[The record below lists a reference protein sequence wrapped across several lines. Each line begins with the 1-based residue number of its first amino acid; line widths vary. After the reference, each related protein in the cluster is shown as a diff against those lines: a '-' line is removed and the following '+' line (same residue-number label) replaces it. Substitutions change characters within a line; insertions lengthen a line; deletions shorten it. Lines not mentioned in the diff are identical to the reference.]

1 MTKNLSCSIFQKT
14 YIIWL
19 PFVVYDCKITISSC
33 AFFIFSKFWF
43 FGLLEEPKGKKW
55 SKMTKT
61 LSVASYISGSTHH
74 IISFM
79 VHIRKKMKYL
89 GNFYTI
95 LQILI
100 SVVNSD
106 VKGQRMAKNDKKLCL
121 SHMIVIFDAY
131 V

>member
-19 PFVVYDCKITISSC
+19 PFSVHDCKIIISSC

-61 LSVASYISGSTHH
+61 LSVAPYISGSIYHM
-74 IISFM
+74 ISFM
-79 VHIRKKMKYL
+79 LHIWKKMKYL
-89 GNFYTI
+89 GNFYI
-95 LQILI
+95 FLQILML
-100 SVVNSD
+100 VVNSD
-106 VKGQRMAKNDKKLCL
+106 VKGQRMAKNDKKLCV
-121 SHMIVIFDAY
+121 SRMIVIFDTH